1 MKVKS
6 VLLTTKS
13 RCREAFALSL
23 KIKAWLETQGVSVD
37 LPAMPFDEKKFQP
50 GIPAADMII
59 VLGGDGT
66 ILSQA
71 RSLLNLEVPFLGVN
85 LGKVGFMAD
94 VSPHSWREQLSRII
108 ENKVQISNRVV
119 IGFELFRNDELIKYG
134 QAINEIVI
142 NRGQLARLINVELDL
157 PGGVK
162 QSVRSDGIIFS
173 TPTGSTAYSVSAGGP
188 LVHPDL
194 EVFLITPICPFLH
207 DFRPLVLS
215 SCETI
220 YAGIAGKHS
229 DAYLTIDGQDGIKVK
244 SGDSLKVFRYEK
256 DFKAVVCPE
265 HSFTAKLVAKR
276 FLKRR

>member
-1 MKVKS
+1 I
-6 VLLTTKS
+6 
-13 RCREAFALSL
+13 R
-23 KIKAWLETQGVSVD
+23 AWLEIQGIKVD
-37 LPAMPFDEKKFQP
+37 LPAMNFDEKNFHSGTP
-50 GIPAADMII
+50 VADMII

-71 RSLLNLEVPFLGVN
+71 RILLDFEVPFLGVN

-94 VSPHSWREQLSRII
+94 VSPHSWREQLSKII
-108 ENKVQISNRVV
+108 ENKIEVSNRVV
-119 IGFELFRNDELIKYG
+119 IGFELFRSDELIKHG
-134 QAINEIVI
+134 LAINEIVI
-142 NRGQLARLINVELDL
+142 NRGQMARLISVDLDL
-157 PGGVK
+157 PGGVR
-162 QSVRSDGIIFS
+162 QCVRSDGIIFS

-194 EVFLITPICPFLH
+194 EVFVITPICPFLH

-215 SCETI
+215 SGETI

-229 DAYLTIDGQDGIKVK
+229 DAYLTVDGQEGFKVK
-244 SGDSLKVFRYEK
+244 PGDSLKIFRYEK

-265 HSFTAKLVAKR
+265 QSFTAKLVAKR